1 MSRRTTKS
9 TKWHVRPAKIQISLG
24 IRPLS
29 QSTAQ
34 SDQSLRCLHEE
45 ALGPWL
51 PIIRTAKTL
60 IRLGGCPGWSESL
73 LGAQVVLL
81 VLSCGGSIIIS
92 KYTRVTVLEFGVQYT
107 VSFTNV
113 VPGNMDGWV
122 RVLRP
127 FNSISVISRRWKGE
141 HEMLCAMK
149 RRLGSGRISPPAGF
163 EPVTPWSEVRSAN
176 RSATRTLLIPGNK
189 MCRHFSAPGQFGKD
203 YPFLIMEI
211 VYFHYSVRIAFE
223 NVG

>member
-1 MSRRTTKS
+1 MNYPFFYEPPHDKTNKMTCAQRRFRS
-9 TKWHVRPAKIQISLG
+9 AWASAHLASLPPSL
-24 IRPLS
+24 I
-29 QSTAQ
+29 
-34 SDQSLRCLHEE
+34 SLRCLHEE
-45 ALGPWL
+45 ALGHWL

-92 KYTRVTVLEFGVQYT
+92 KYTRAIVLEFGVQYT

-127 FNSISVISRRWKGE
+127 FNSISVITRRWKGE

-163 EPVTPWSEVRSAN
+163 EPVIRS
-176 RSATRTLLIPGNK
+176 RER
-189 MCRHFSAPGQFGKD
+189 
-203 YPFLIMEI
+203 
-211 VYFHYSVRIAFE
+211 
-223 NVG
+223 